1 VNNWFAIILVL
12 AITCSLVLGVT
23 SETLALLP
31 YINQSFL
38 FGLILLMVGCAA
50 VVTRS
55 GFFTVFMRGFK
66 QLKGFFFRKPRMME
80 SDLVQGDDPVFA
92 QKKQSVIKVAT
103 SLFLASGTGLIV
115 FSLVLTCFYYL

>member
-1 VNNWFAIILVL
+1 MNNWFAIILVL

-38 FGLILLMVGCAA
+38 LGLILLMVGCAA

-55 GFFTVFMRGFK
+55 GFFIVFMRGFK

>member
-1 VNNWFAIILVL
+1 MNNWFAIILVL

-38 FGLILLMVGCAA
+38 LGLILLMVGFAA